1 MERFMETEIPN
12 RATDTSGRRPD
23 IRTCQASGLREEL
36 SNLKNDLDA
45 LMLHAS
51 TLSESELR
59 EARDRIMTSFSSMR
73 HAAKGIAEQ
82 ATRQL
87 SLGRDVTADYV
98 RERPLQSVLVA
109 AGMGMLIGVFLRR
122 D

>member
-1 MERFMETEIPN
+1 METEIPISS
-12 RATDTSGRRPD
+12 TESSGGRQD
-23 IRTCQASGLREEL
+23 IRSRSSQATGLRDEL
-36 SNLKNDLDA
+36 SHLKNDLDA
-45 LMLHAS
+45 LLLHAS

-59 EARDRIMTSFSSMR
+59 EARDRIMAKFSSMR

-82 ATRQL
+82 VNRQL
-87 SLGRDVTADYV
+87 NLGRDVTAEYV

-109 AGMGMLIGVFLRR
+109 AGMGLLIGALLRR

>member
-1 MERFMETEIPN
+1 METEIPISS
-12 RATDTSGRRPD
+12 TESSGGRQD
-23 IRTCQASGLREEL
+23 IRSRSSQIPGLRDEL
-36 SNLKNDLDA
+36 SHLKNDLDA

-59 EARDRIMTSFSSMR
+59 EARDRIMAKFSSMR

-82 ATRQL
+82 ASRHL
-87 SLGRDVTADYV
+87 NLGREATADYV
-98 RERPLQSVLVA
+98 RERPLQSILVA
-109 AGMGMLIGVFLRR
+109 AGMGLLIGALLRR

>member
-1 MERFMETEIPN
+1 METEIPISS
-12 RATDTSGRRPD
+12 TESSGGRQDSRGRSSQTHGMRD
-23 IRTCQASGLREEL
+23 EL

-51 TLSESELR
+51 TLSENELR
-59 EARDRIMTSFSSMR
+59 EARDRIMAKFSSMR

-82 ATRQL
+82 ASRQL
-87 SLGRDVTADYV
+87 NLGREATADYV
-98 RERPLQSVLVA
+98 RERPLQSILVA
-109 AGMGMLIGVFLRR
+109 AGMGLLIGALLRR

>member
-1 MERFMETEIPN
+1 METEIPISSTETQS
-12 RATDTSGRRPD
+12 ARPD
-23 IRTCQASGLREEL
+23 MRTRSSQTSGLRDEL
-36 SNLKNDLDA
+36 SHLKSDLDA

-59 EARDRIMTSFSSMR
+59 EARDRIVARFSSMR

-82 ATRQL
+82 AGRQL
-87 SLGRDVTADYV
+87 TQGRDVTADYV
-98 RERPLQSVLVA
+98 RERPLQSVALA
-109 AGMGMLIGVFLRR
+109 AGVGMLIGALLRR

>member
-1 MERFMETEIPN
+1 METEIPISSTESAGVRQDM
-12 RATDTSGRRPD
+12 RARSS
-23 IRTCQASGLREEL
+23 QASGLRDEL
-36 SNLKNDLDA
+36 AHLKSDLDA

-59 EARDRIMTSFSSMR
+59 EARDRIMAKFSSMR

-82 ATRQL
+82 AGRQF
-87 SLGRDVTADYV
+87 SQGRDITADYV
-98 RERPLQSVLVA
+98 RERPLQSVALA
-109 AGMGMLIGVFLRR
+109 AGMGMLIGALLRR

>member
-1 MERFMETEIPN
+1 METEIPISS
-12 RATDTSGRRPD
+12 TDTSGGRPD
-23 IRTCQASGLREEL
+23 IRSRSNQASGLRDEL
-36 SNLKNDLDA
+36 SHLKNDLDA
-45 LMLHAS
+45 LMSHAS

-59 EARDRIMTSFSSMR
+59 EARDRIMARFSSMR

-82 ATRQL
+82 ASRQL

-109 AGMGMLIGVFLRR
+109 AGMGLLIGALLRR